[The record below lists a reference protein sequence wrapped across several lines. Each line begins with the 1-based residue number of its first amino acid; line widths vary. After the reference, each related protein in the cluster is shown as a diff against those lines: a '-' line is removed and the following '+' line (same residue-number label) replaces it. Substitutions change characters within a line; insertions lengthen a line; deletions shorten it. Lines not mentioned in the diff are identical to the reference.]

1 VIETLVSSSHLVA
14 AGARRLRDAG
24 VEQAGREARWLWEK
38 VGGQTHV
45 AQVTRSDKPVP
56 AAVAARYEAFINRR
70 SRGEPLA
77 HVLGKAV
84 FRHLVVQSD
93 ARALIPRPETEGL
106 VDLVLERQRT
116 GIVADIGTGTGC
128 VALSLASEGDYDLV
142 LALEYSRA
150 ALSLARANAERL
162 RSPVVLVRG
171 DLCEGLTG
179 GQLDVLVSNPPYLT
193 DREYETLPPAVKDW
207 EPAQALRSGTDG
219 LETIRRLVRDGLRV
233 VKPNGW
239 MILEVDCSRA
249 AQVAAEAVHEGWLD
263 VLVKDDLFGRARYL
277 VARRSGS

>member
-1 VIETLVSSSHLVA
+1 
-14 AGARRLRDAG
+14 
-24 VEQAGREARWLWEK
+24 
-38 VGGQTHV
+38 
-45 AQVTRSDKPVP
+45 
-56 AAVAARYEAFINRR
+56 
-70 SRGEPLA
+70 
-77 HVLGKAV
+77 VLGEAV

-142 LALEYSRA
+142 LAVEYSPA
-150 ALSLARANAERL
+150 ALSLARANSVRL

-171 DLCEGLTG
+171 DLCEGLTR

-193 DREYETLPPAVKDW
+193 DREYETLSPTVKDW

-219 LETIRRLVRDGLRV
+219 LEAIRRLVRDGLRV
-233 VKPNGW
+233 VKPHGW

-277 VARRSGS
+277 VARRSGF